1 MPLHG
6 IESWSTL
13 EAYRRGLTRSRYVS
27 SNSFKHKIS
36 WILTSRVAILAV
48 IFASEFR
55 GGKVYKFFTRLRLL
69 EAIENSRMWKPLDS
83 WGRPQIYTYSVFTCR
98 LGGTHYGIHYGMPP
112 HRRLHTEKSR
122 DLGKLDPS
130 SVV

>member
-27 SNSFKHKIS
+27 NNSFKHKIS

-48 IFASEFR
+48 IFASELK
-55 GGKVYKFFTRLRLL
+55 GGSRV
-69 EAIENSRMWKPLDS
+69 NSLQGCDS
-83 WGRPQIYTYSVFTCR
+83 
-98 LGGTHYGIHYGMPP
+98 
-112 HRRLHTEKSR
+112 
-122 DLGKLDPS
+122 
-130 SVV
+130 